1 MLKLP
6 PNLRSI
12 QSRLDLYLILFTA
25 LLLVF
30 GIMVIWSTNRELAHK
45 QLGFALIGVVLSC
58 FVAAFDYRKLAP
70 IAPVVFGFALALVLT
85 TLFFGLEIRGAS
97 RWLKIGSFA
106 FQPSEFL
113 KLALILFLP
122 WVFGWRKFSFR
133 TRFFLSV
140 LALALVSFPV
150 ILQPDLGTVFVLVCI
165 WLGVAFMAKVPILYF
180 LLLAFLGI
188 SALPIG
194 WKVLAPYQRRRIYSF
209 FNPQAD
215 PLGSGYNVLQA
226 IIAVGSGQ
234 VWGRGFGRGP
244 QSQLRFL
251 PERSSDFIF
260 ASLAEEWGLLGVTIV
275 FVLFFTLLLR
285 ILLVAKKA
293 SCGFGSLVCVGVFM
307 MILAQFVVNVG
318 MNLGIMPITGIPL
331 PLISAGGS
339 SLLVTLLSLGL
350 VESVA
355 LRRDG

>member
-1 MLKLP
+1 
-6 PNLRSI
+6 
-12 QSRLDLYLILFTA
+12 
-25 LLLVF
+25 
-30 GIMVIWSTNRELAHK
+30 MVIWSTDQGLAHK
-45 QLGFALIGVVLSC
+45 QLGFALVGALFLGITLV
-58 FVAAFDYRKLAP
+58 FNYRRLLPLAP
-70 IAPVVFGFALALVLT
+70 FIFGIMLILLLL
-85 TLFFGLEIRGAS
+85 TLFFGVTAKGAS
-97 RWLKIGSFA
+97 RWFEVGSLI
-106 FQPSEFL
+106 FQPSEFA